1 MKKSKKNK
9 VNYNFPKETCELIAE
24 RDGNECLFCKLG
36 YHMDKCRSEMLLGIP
51 DIMHYINKSQGGLGI
66 EENGVLGCRYHHG
79 LLDNGNLGLRP
90 EMLEIMKEHL
100 MQQYPDW
107 SEDGLSIKN
116 GIFQL
121 WIIYH
126 SNCRQ
131 RISGSVAGASGR
143 KENYETAK

>member
-1 MKKSKKNK
+1 MKKKKNK
-9 VNYNFPKETCELIAE
+9 INYNFTKETCYRIAE
-24 RDGNECLFCKLG
+24 RDGNECIFCELG

-79 LLDNGNLGLRP
+79 LLDNGNLGLRT

-107 SEDGLSIKN
+107 SEDKLVYKKWDFPTFG
-116 GIFQL
+116 
-121 WIIYH
+121 
-126 SNCRQ
+126 
-131 RISGSVAGASGR
+131 
-143 KENYETAK
+143 

>member
-66 EENGVLGCRYHHG
+66 EKNGVLGCRYHHG

-107 SEDGLSIKN
+107 SEDGLVYRKWD
-116 GIFQL
+116 FQL
-121 WIIYH
+121 LNNI
-126 SNCRQ
+126 SRNCQ
-131 RISGSVAGASGR
+131 QKISGSVAGASGR

>member
-1 MKKSKKNK
+1 MSACSVKCSTTAT
-9 VNYNFPKETCELIAE
+9 KEEKPRYEYGKHETVV
-24 RDGNECLFCKLG
+24 
-36 YHMDKCRSEMLLGIP
+36 P

-107 SEDGLSIKN
+107 SKDKLVYKKWDFPTFG
-116 GIFQL
+116 
-121 WIIYH
+121 
-126 SNCRQ
+126 
-131 RISGSVAGASGR
+131 
-143 KENYETAK
+143 